1 MAETTRGGGS
11 SSPSIERP
19 TVFIPDAWAEKADAI
34 AYDAETSPPPVTLI
48 CGAKNTGKSTFSRHL
63 LNTLLTRYKRVAY
76 LETDLGQPEFTAPG
90 CLSLHVIDKPTPD
103 LTILCVKTP
112 ERCIFYG
119 DVSSKRDPKSY
130 LNNIFSLYDYFRMQ
144 YRSSRSEISRKA
156 MLPLVINTPGWIK
169 GTGYDMLVEMLRYF
183 VPTHVVKIR
192 ITVDSKNLP
201 PGAFWL
207 DKNEEVQVNVI
218 DIDAARQ
225 DSSKRSVLVRKDAR
239 LMRDLRLIA
248 YFRQCFPSDMNITT
262 YKELAHALASLPPY
276 QVPISAVKV
285 MHLHCE
291 VPNNENFHS
300 LNATIVGLA
309 MNYGKSADSTPCVP
323 WCFGLGIVRSIDV
336 SNGLL
341 YIITPVPRCNLEKV
355 DLLLQGFIEIPTC
368 LLQVSG
374 CLSPYMSTNVMHRI
388 EAPDMNAQPRCQSH
402 AVKFMPELS
411 TNYL

>member
-1 MAETTRGGGS
+1 MNPRYMRKAQTQRERERERERGEMADTTRGVGP

-34 AYDAETSPPPVTLI
+34 AYHCETSPPPVTLI

-63 LNTLLTRYKRVAY
+63 LNTLLTRRQDSYSSPLERGYLSHPIKRRFGA
-76 LETDLGQPEFTAPG
+76 
-90 CLSLHVIDKPTPD
+90 S
-103 LTILCVKTP
+103 
-112 ERCIFYG
+112 
-119 DVSSKRDPKSY
+119 
-130 LNNIFSLYDYFRMQ
+130 
-144 YRSSRSEISRKA
+144 
-156 MLPLVINTPGWIK
+156 
-169 GTGYDMLVEMLRYF
+169 TGYDMLVEMLRYF

-207 DKNEEVQVNVI
+207 DENEEVQVNVI

-225 DSSKRSVLVRKDAR
+225 DSSNRSVLVRKDAR

-248 YFRQCFPSDMNITT
+248 YIRQCFPSDMNIMT

-285 MHLHCE
+285 MHLHCK

-309 MNYGKSADSTPCVP
+309 MNYGKSADSEPCVP

-341 YIITPVPRCNLEKV
+341 YIITPVPHCNLEKV

-402 AVKFMPELS
+402 AE
-411 TNYL
+411 